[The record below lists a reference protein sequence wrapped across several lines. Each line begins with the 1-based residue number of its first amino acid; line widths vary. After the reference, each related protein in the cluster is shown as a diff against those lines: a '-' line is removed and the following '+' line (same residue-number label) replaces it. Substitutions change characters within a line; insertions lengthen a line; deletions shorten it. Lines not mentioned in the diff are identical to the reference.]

1 MPPSSRRPAGHPSY
15 SSVSGSNSSQAN
27 RNCGEMSP
35 VVSVGSFRVTRR
47 RRRRSTAATASRR
60 PPAVGR
66 RRRTRWVCRR
76 PRGRGRPAF
85 PRASSYYR
93 EPADIVVD
101 DARLPGGRRRV
112 RSGNGPV
119 ADAEHLH
126 LVVESVVAAAVVA
139 GPDVVAVLVACV
151 RVAAG
156 VAGAALADDGLGL
169 RRRPPRRRRPRTDRL
184 LPRPDRR
191 RPAAGTVGGP
201 PARVIGPPR
210 PAARPAPRR

>member
-27 RNCGEMSP
+27 RNCGETSP

-66 RRRTRWVCRR
+66 RRRTRWACRR

-101 DARLPGGRRRV
+101 DARLPDGRRRV

-119 ADAEHLH
+119 ADAEHLR
-126 LVVESVVAAAVVA
+126 LVVESVVAAAVA

-210 PAARPAPRR
+210 PATRPAPRR